1 MTEQLMD
8 TFLDEATNL
17 LELYLAKFPRERDTF
32 SILIK
37 QFQSRDRQLC
47 SRKNMTGHLTAS
59 GLLLHPDNKSVFL
72 IHHNFL
78 KLWLQP
84 GGHLDP
90 GESPSDGA
98 LREFIEE
105 TGIKQVSL
113 HPWHEQNPFPFDM
126 DTHAIPANEKKSEGS
141 HFHHDYQYLL
151 CIDGAFADEGLVDI
165 DHNEVSNFKW
175 IGLDELIEG
184 DYDSRLKR
192 ASSKIKKLLVSETDK
207 PTLSG
212 KNAL

>member
-1 MTEQLMD
+1 MAEQLTD
-8 TFLDEATNL
+8 TFLDQATTL
-17 LELYLAKFPRERDTF
+17 LELYLAKFPEERDTF
-32 SILIK
+32 STLIK

-59 GLLLHPDNKSVFL
+59 GLLLHPDGKSVFL

-90 GESPSDGA
+90 GESPSAGA

-126 DTHAIPANEKKSEGS
+126 DTHAIPPNEKKNEGS

-151 CIDGAFADEGLVDI
+151 CVNGTFADDDLVEI

-192 ASSKIKKLLVSETDK
+192 ASRKIKNLLLGQTGSA
-207 PTLSG
+207 TLPG
-212 KNAL
+212 KNAS

>member
-1 MTEQLMD
+1 MTMTEQLTD
-8 TFLDEATNL
+8 QFLDNAKKL
-17 LELYLAKFPRERDTF
+17 LDLYLSKFPGERETF
-32 SILIK
+32 SILEK

-59 GLLLHPDNKSVFL
+59 GLLLHPHGKSVFL

-78 KLWLQP
+78 NLWLQP

-90 GESPSDGA
+90 GESPAQGA

-113 HPWHEQNPFPFDM
+113 HPWHDANPFPFDM
-126 DTHAIPANEKKSEGS
+126 DTHAIPPNEKKNEGS

-151 CIDGAFADEGLVDI
+151 TLSHDSAISDDRLVDI
-165 DHNEVSNFKW
+165 AQDEVSNFRW
-175 IGLDELIEG
+175 VGLNELIEG
-184 DYDSRLKR
+184 DYDTRLKR
-192 ASSKIKKLLVSETDK
+192 AARKIFDV
-207 PTLSG
+207 
-212 KNAL
+212 